1 MIETSNFREDIKD
14 IKDNDDDYND
24 KEDNNKNNTYNK
36 DNKVDCPVNSQTQ
49 TQSNK
54 KMSGLYNHFRIDVD
68 IYKFIVILGEGAK
81 NSTWGYPIF
90 YTQPLDIYVT
100 LSFGRSISPKFRK
113 KIKFKF

>member
-1 MIETSNFREDIKD
+1 MDFKPYYWNPDLTNLLARETYAR
-14 IKDNDDDYND
+14 
-24 KEDNNKNNTYNK
+24 
-36 DNKVDCPVNSQTQ
+36 PVNSQTQ